1 METIIQLKR
10 SIFILGC
17 FLVYSVT
24 VTCLGPL
31 KPTAI
36 DYDIS
41 RISQRQKQEFVDEHN
56 KYRSSV
62 DPPAANM
69 EYMVRYLRF
78 KLSIFIYQVRL
89 VYNEY
94 QNLKCVSMTTLK

>member
-1 METIIQLKR
+1 M
-10 SIFILGC
+10 
-17 FLVYSVT
+17 VYTVT

-36 DYDIS
+36 DYAIS
-41 RISQRQKQEFVDEHN
+41 RISQRQKEEFVDEHN
-56 KYRSSV
+56 TYRSSV

-78 KLSIFIYQVRL
+78 KLSISIYQVRL

-94 QNLKCVSMTTLK
+94 QNLKCVTMTTLK

>member
-17 FLVYSVT
+17 FLVYTVT
-24 VTCLGPL
+24 VTSLGPL

-36 DYDIS
+36 DYAIS
-41 RISQRQKQEFVDEHN
+41 RISQRQKEEFVDEHN

-78 KLSIFIYQVRL
+78 KLFRFIRYAWFTMNAKISSALQ
-89 VYNEY
+89 
-94 QNLKCVSMTTLK
+94 

>member
-1 METIIQLKR
+1 METIKKLER

-17 FLVYSVT
+17 FLVYT
-24 VTCLGPL
+24 VTSLGPL

-36 DYDIS
+36 DYAIS
-41 RISQRQKQEFVDEHN
+41 RISQRQKEEFVDEHN

-78 KLSIFIYQVRL
+78 KLSRFIRYAWFIMNAKISSALQ
-89 VYNEY
+89 
-94 QNLKCVSMTTLK
+94 